1 MSIQNLSFFAPAGIA
16 TSFAI
21 PNGQPRD
28 RVVSVNVIRADAN
41 TFVGQDISNLFDPTL
56 DGDGKIVQTNLYSIT
71 GPVMF
76 LALLARGN

>member
-1 MSIQNLSFFAPAGIA
+1 MSIQNLSFFGPAGIA
-16 TSFAI
+16 TSF
-21 PNGQPRD
+21 PNGQPGD

-41 TFVGQDISNLFDPTL
+41 TTVGQDISGLFDPTL
-56 DGDGKIVQTNLYSIT
+56 DGDGKIVQTNIYSIT